1 MECDIINNIDKEYNF
16 KKDALDSIITTI
28 SKKENHKFTSLNL
41 VISDDIHLN
50 VLKKQYFNQDHF
62 TDIIT
67 FNLENKGDP
76 IEGEIYI
83 SMDRIEDNSNTFRTS
98 LENEFKRIFI
108 HGLLHLCGYD
118 DQTKSEKE
126 NMCRLEDYYLN
137 KHKTK
142 VIL

>member
-1 MECDIINNIDKEYNF
+1 MECEIINNIDKEYNF
-16 KKDALDSIITTI
+16 KKDALDQIITTI

-41 VISDDIHLN
+41 IISDDKHLN
-50 VLKKQYFNQDHF
+50 TLKKEYLNQDHF

-67 FNLENKGDP
+67 FNLEDKGNP

-83 SMDRIEDNSNTFRTS
+83 SMDRIEDNSNTFDTS

-118 DQTKSEKE
+118 DQTKNEKE
-126 NMCRLEDYYLN
+126 NMCKLEDYYLN

>member
-1 MECDIINNIDKEYNF
+1 MECEIINNIDKEYNF
-16 KKDALDSIITTI
+16 KKDALDQIITTI

-41 VISDDIHLN
+41 IISDDKHLN
-50 VLKKQYFNQDHF
+50 TLKKEYLNQDHF

-67 FNLENKGDP
+67 FNLEDKGNP

-83 SMDRIEDNSNTFRTS
+83 SMDRIEDNSNTFSTS

-118 DQTKSEKE
+118 DQTKSEKK
-126 NMCRLEDYYLN
+126 NMCKLEDYYLN

>member
-41 VISDDIHLN
+41 IISDDKHLN
-50 VLKKQYFNQDHF
+50 TLKKEYLNQDHF

-67 FNLENKGDP
+67 FNLEDKGNP

-83 SMDRIEDNSNTFRTS
+83 SMDRIEDNSNTFSTS

-118 DQTKSEKE
+118 DQTKNEKE
-126 NMCRLEDYYLN
+126 NMCKLEDYYLN

>member
-1 MECDIINNIDKEYNF
+1 MECEIINNIDKEYNF
-16 KKDALDSIITTI
+16 KKDVLDSIITTI
-28 SKKENHKFTSLNL
+28 SKKENHKFTSSSL

-50 VLKKQYFNQDHF
+50 ALKKEYFNQDHF

-67 FNLENKGDP
+67 FNLEDKGNP

-83 SMDRIEDNSNTFRTS
+83 SMDRIEDNSNTFSTS

-118 DQTKSEKE
+118 DQTTSEQE
-126 NMCRLEDYYLN
+126 NMCKLEDYYLN

>member
-28 SKKENHKFTSLNL
+28 SKKENHKFISLNL
-41 VISDDIHLN
+41 VISDDLHLN
-50 VLKKQYFNQDHF
+50 VLKKEYFNQDHF

-67 FNLENKGDP
+67 FNLEDKGDP

>member
-1 MECDIINNIDKEYNF
+1 MECEIINNIDKEYNF

-28 SKKENHKFTSLNL
+28 SNKENHKFTSLNL
-41 VISDDIHLN
+41 IISDDTHLN
-50 VLKKQYFNQDHF
+50 TLKKEYLNQDHF

-67 FNLENKGDP
+67 FNLEDKGNP

-83 SMDRIEDNSNTFRTS
+83 SMDRIEDNSNTFDTS

-118 DQTKSEKE
+118 DQTKSEKK
-126 NMCRLEDYYLN
+126 
-137 KHKTK
+137 KH
-142 VIL
+142 VQA

>member
-1 MECDIINNIDKEYNF
+1 MECEIINNIDKEYNF
-16 KKDALDSIITTI
+16 KKDVLDSIITTI

-50 VLKKQYFNQDHF
+50 ALKKEYFNQDHF

-67 FNLENKGDP
+67 FNLEDEGNP

-83 SMDRIEDNSNTFRTS
+83 SMDRIEDNSNTFGTS

-118 DQTKSEKE
+118 DQTKNEKE
-126 NMCRLEDYYLN
+126 NMCKLEDYYLN

>member
-1 MECDIINNIDKEYNF
+1 MECEIINNIDKEYNF
-16 KKDALDSIITTI
+16 KKDVLNSIITTI

-50 VLKKQYFNQDHF
+50 ALKKEYFNQDHF

-67 FNLENKGDP
+67 FNLEDEGNP

-83 SMDRIEDNSNTFRTS
+83 SMDRIEDNSNTFGTS

-118 DQTKSEKE
+118 DQAKSEKE
-126 NMCRLEDYYLN
+126 NMCKLEDYYLN
-137 KHKTK
+137 KLKTK

>member
-1 MECDIINNIDKEYNF
+1 MECEIINNIDKEYNF

-50 VLKKQYFNQDHF
+50 ALKKEYFNQDHF

-67 FNLENKGDP
+67 FNLEDKGNP

-83 SMDRIEDNSNTFRTS
+83 SMDRIEDNSNTFSTS

-118 DQTKSEKE
+118 DQTKNEKE
-126 NMCRLEDYYLN
+126 HMCKLEDYYLN

>member
-1 MECDIINNIDKEYNF
+1 MECEIINNIDKEYNF
-16 KKDALDSIITTI
+16 KKDVLDSIITTI
-28 SKKENHKFTSLNL
+28 SKKENHKFTSLSL

-50 VLKKQYFNQDHF
+50 ALKKEYFNQDHF

-67 FNLENKGDP
+67 FNLEDKGNP

-83 SMDRIEDNSNTFRTS
+83 SMDRIEDNSNTFSTS

-118 DQTKSEKE
+118 DQTTSEQE
-126 NMCRLEDYYLN
+126 NMCKLEDYYLN

>member
-1 MECDIINNIDKEYNF
+1 MECEIINNIDKEYNF
-16 KKDALDSIITTI
+16 KKDALDQIITTI

-41 VISDDIHLN
+41 IISDDKHLN
-50 VLKKQYFNQDHF
+50 TLKKEYLNQDHF

-67 FNLENKGDP
+67 FNLEDKGNP

-83 SMDRIEDNSNTFRTS
+83 SMDRIEDNSNTFSTS

-118 DQTKSEKE
+118 DQTKNEKE
-126 NMCRLEDYYLN
+126 NMCKLEDYYLN

>member
-28 SKKENHKFTSLNL
+28 SKKENHKFISLNL

-50 VLKKQYFNQDHF
+50 VLKKEYFNQDHF

-67 FNLENKGDP
+67 FNLEDKGDP